1 MWRSDGPLNVTY
13 IKLAMYYDHSESVN
27 WKIGYWKGFIAAIY
41 LVYPTSVD
49 MDNMT
54 KEVATNILGCM
65 ADLRKFLDE
74 NHIDYFEEFY
84 TKTNIV
90 LQIVLAAD

>member
-1 MWRSDGPLNVTY
+1 
-13 IKLAMYYDHSESVN
+13 MYYDHSESVS
-27 WKIGYWKGFIAAIY
+27 WKLGYWKGFITAIY
-41 LVYPTSVD
+41 LVYPTSAD

-74 NHIDYFEEFY
+74 NCNDYFEKFY
-84 TKTNIV
+84 TKINIV